1 MCKRIDMSCTVGN
14 CPDFASSN
22 VSLARIIVDN
32 IAPCWS
38 MHDWLTDVIRDY
50 TCAGKLNRLKLY
62 NACTQIAEK
71 QAPFR
76 LSAVLH
82 VHF

>member
-1 MCKRIDMSCTVGN
+1 
-14 CPDFASSN
+14 
-22 VSLARIIVDN
+22 
-32 IAPCWS
+32 

-50 TCAGKLNRLKLY
+50 MCAGKLNRLKLY